1 MLKTFLLSSSAM
13 SASITRTCL
22 ELSFLNALSSILTS
36 PLSTAS
42 SYRQAH
48 YGRACRTYS
57 VPLTNFYWSFV
68 QLAVLPSSA
77 NSSEKVKH
85 LLNNKKSG
93 ISFVRKADSSSL
105 TGKAEIITD
114 KDRLRRVWKDFL
126 ILCYPGGPCGENCC
140 LIRFSTQKIKLWD

>member
-1 MLKTFLLSSSAM
+1 MAERAGHIVSHLSK
-13 SASITRTCL
+13 
-22 ELSFLNALSSILTS
+22 
-36 PLSTAS
+36 
-42 SYRQAH
+42 
-48 YGRACRTYS
+48 
-57 VPLTNFYWSFV
+57 FYWSFV
-68 QLAVLPSSA
+68 LLAVLPSSA

-126 ILCYPGGPCGENCC
+126 IHCYHGGPCGENCC